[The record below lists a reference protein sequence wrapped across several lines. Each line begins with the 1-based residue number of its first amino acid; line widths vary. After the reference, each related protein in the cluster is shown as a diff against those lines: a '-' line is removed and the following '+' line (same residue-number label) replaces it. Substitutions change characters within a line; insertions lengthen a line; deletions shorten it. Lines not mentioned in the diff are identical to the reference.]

1 MATQT
6 SSPSIAGSN
15 VERTGDDG
23 RPSADGYAELATLA
37 GGLAH
42 EIRNPLSTIRMNV
55 ELLREDIAELDDP
68 RSGRM
73 LKRVERIQRECGQL
87 DDVLGA
93 FLQFAR
99 VGELNLSEHDL
110 GGIVSDFVSF
120 YEPEAGKHG
129 IELRPRIPA
138 DLPTVR
144 VDSRLFRQ
152 VLMNLALN
160 AQQAMADGG
169 VLELLASQRDDRVCL
184 DVIDTGDGIDPAQ
197 QGRIFEAFFSTKSG
211 GSGLGLPTV
220 RRIIEAHGGTIAC
233 QSEKGRGSRF
243 TICLPAA

>member
-6 SSPSIAGSN
+6 SSPSVEQLEAIAHSGTN
-15 VERTGDDG
+15 
-23 RPSADGYAELATLA
+23 GYAELATLA

-55 ELLREDIAELDDP
+55 ELLHEDLAELDDP
-68 RSGRM
+68 RAVRM
-73 LKRVERIQRECGQL
+73 LKRVERIQRECGHL

-99 VGELNLSEHDL
+99 VGELDLCEQDL
-110 GGIVSDFVSF
+110 GRIVSDFVGF
-120 YEPEAGKHG
+120 YEPEARKHG

-138 DLPTVR
+138 DMPAVR
-144 VDSRLFRQ
+144 LDARLFRQ
-152 VLMNLALN
+152 VLLNLALN
-160 AQQAMADGG
+160 AQQAMPDGG

-184 DVIDTGDGIDPAQ
+184 DVIDSGAGIDPAQ
-197 QGRIFEAFFSTKSG
+197 QPRIFEAFFSTKQG

-220 RRIIEAHGGTIAC
+220 RRIVEAHGGTIAC

-243 TICLPAA
+243 TICLPAAE